1 MRNFYELTDKEEH
14 KNWVDETKL
23 KNLSPDHNDY
33 YGFKGRLKL
42 VDHTLPD
49 NFASA
54 VPIKNPSSGFQR
66 EEKMIWNDW
75 VWSRWAD

>member
-1 MRNFYELTDKEEH
+1 MRQTRLDSMTSL
-14 KNWVDETKL
+14 VGGSKL

-75 VWSRWAD
+75 VWFKWAD